1 MHSFDSLSLKNFLK
15 INYDFLKNASVQK
28 VQQPSRK
35 EIILNLRSCG
45 ESRKLYININPKYP
59 HICFISQK
67 TFSMR
72 ALENPKSPPMFCMQ
86 LRKYI
91 EGARIKEITI
101 PDYERILELHFEV
114 YDETGQLVNLCL
126 AVEIMG
132 RHSNV
137 ILYDFRSKNILGS
150 AHNISPEKS
159 SVREVYG
166 GIPYIYPPEQ
176 IKTDILKTS
185 YGAFCAVNKDEKS
198 LSEHYYMLCEPLI
211 KIIKNNSRDDE
222 NFFENLQKT
231 VALQD
236 TKALLE
242 LWQGS
247 DFNTA
252 LDEYFANAMFKD
264 IFSNKQMQLQRL
276 LKAEIKKLENILKN
290 EPNEGKA
297 LAYKQR
303 GDLIFQY
310 IYLINKNDE
319 IFITPDNVQIAL
331 DTTLTPSQNAQH
343 YYKLYTKAKGAYDYQ
358 KQKYNEAK
366 EKKTYLDE
374 VLFSIENSKTYSEL
388 DEITSELEMYGLI
401 KEKSAKKQEK
411 PTLASFN
418 FMRYEIF
425 LGKNNKQND
434 YLISKIAQAED
445 IWFHAYNCPSSHVL
459 LKVRNDEK
467 EPKPEVLEYAARLVK
482 ENSPMKNSTKASII
496 YTKRKNLKKPPG
508 GVLGYVI
515 YKNEKEIVIQ

>member
-59 HICFISQK
+59 HICFINQK

-101 PDYERILELHFEV
+101 PDYERILEMHFEV
-114 YDETGQLVNLCL
+114 YDEIGQLANLCL

-166 GIPYIYPPEQ
+166 GIPYIYPPKQ

-185 YGAFCAVNKDEKS
+185 YGAFCAVDKDVKS
-198 LSEHYYMLCEPLI
+198 LSGHYYMLCEPLL
-211 KIIKNNSRDDE
+211 KIIKDKSKTNE
-222 NFFENLQKT
+222 NLFENLQKT
-231 VALQD
+231 VALKD
-236 TKALLE
+236 TRALLE

-264 IFSNKQMQLQRL
+264 IFSSRQMQLQRL
-276 LKAEIKKLENILKN
+276 LRVEIKKFENILKN
-290 EPNEGKA
+290 EPKEEKA
-297 LAYKQR
+297 QGYKQK

-310 IYLINKNDE
+310 IYLIKNDE
-319 IFITPDNVQIAL
+319 IFITPEGVEIAL
-331 DTTLTPSQNAQH
+331 DTTLTPSQNAQN

-358 KQKYNEAK
+358 KQKYDEALA
-366 EKKTYLDE
+366 KKTYYDE
-374 VLFSIENSKTYSEL
+374 ILFSIENSKTFVEL
-388 DEITSELEMYGLI
+388 DEITSELEQCGLI

-411 PTLASFN
+411 IELTRFD
-418 FMRYEIF
+418 FQGYEIF

-434 YLISKIAQAED
+434 YLISKIANAED

-459 LKVRNDEK
+459 VRVRNDEK
-467 EPKPEVLEYAARLVK
+467 EPQPKVLEYAAKLVK

-515 YKNEKEIVIQ
+515 YKNEKEIVI